1 MLGKGHRL
9 LINPDCAF
17 EELWILIV
25 AANLHG
31 ALATNLMA
39 HEVVVKLAIIRVHH
53 SLRNH
58 QILLRL
64 LALELALELLLL
76 HLRLVTIVLLIL
88 GLLEYLLMVLNI
100 DLVHWGINLALVP
113 LHIIDGQILP
123 MLILLRPNGLVR
135 FLIWLL
141 FNRGLSSVLDLD
153 FVVQDLNELLLL

>member
-1 MLGKGHRL
+1 
-9 LINPDCAF
+9 
-17 EELWILIV
+17 
-25 AANLHG
+25 
-31 ALATNLMA
+31 MA

-100 DLVHWGINLALVP
+100 DLVH
-113 LHIIDGQILP
+113 
-123 MLILLRPNGLVR
+123 
-135 FLIWLL
+135 
-141 FNRGLSSVLDLD
+141 
-153 FVVQDLNELLLL
+153 